1 MAVVVLRRYLCRN
14 CGAVVAVGPREVT
27 ARRHYSASAIGWA
40 LALFGV
46 AQLAAREVRRRV
58 SPWAVVGAAAAAGWQ
73 TLRRWAKAVR
83 EGGLFPGV
91 RASPESFSLRQV
103 AARAATTLAA
113 SAPPSIE
120 ELGPRVF
127 AGACAMT

>member
-1 MAVVVLRRYLCRN
+1 MRRYLCRG
-14 CGAVVAVGPREVT
+14 CGAVVIVGPREVT

-46 AQLAAREVRRRV
+46 ARLAAREVRRRV

-73 TLRRWAKAVR
+73 TLRRWARAVR
-83 EGGLFPGV
+83 DRALFPRV
-91 RASPESFSLRQV
+91 RASPASFSLRQV

-113 SAPPSIE
+113 CAPPGIE
-120 ELGPRVF
+120 PFDAQVF
-127 AGACAMT
+127 AGACAMA